1 MKVAIFSGLAVLF
14 MGLTLAGCAAGK
26 SANRGPVVGTM
37 NQYGYIDV
45 TPQEARALIE
55 QNKDITIID
64 VSGGYALGHLPG
76 AVSYY
81 LGDGSLEK
89 AIPALDKNK
98 TYLVYCHS
106 DSASIAGARMLLNA
120 GFSHVYRLMGN
131 YQAWVDAGYPMENNR

>member
-1 MKVAIFSGLAVLF
+1 MKVNLFLGLSILFIGLIF
-14 MGLTLAGCAAGK
+14 AGCAAGK
-26 SANRGPVVGTM
+26 STEKGTVVGTT
-37 NQYGYIDV
+37 NLYGYIDV
-45 TPQEARALIE
+45 TPQEARSLME
-55 QNKDITIID
+55 QNKDMVIID

-89 AIPALDKNK
+89 AIPTLDKEK

-120 GFSHVYRLMGN
+120 GFSHVYRLKGN
-131 YQAWVDAGYPMENNR
+131 YQAWVDAGYPIEK